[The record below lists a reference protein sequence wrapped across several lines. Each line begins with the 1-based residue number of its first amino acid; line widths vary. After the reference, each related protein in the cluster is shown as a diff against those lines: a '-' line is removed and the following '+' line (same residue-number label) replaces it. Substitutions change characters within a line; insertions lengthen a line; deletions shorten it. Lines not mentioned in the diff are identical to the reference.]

1 VRRAQVER
9 KTAETWVRVTL
20 DLDGTGAYRVHT
32 GLPFLDHMLAQWAH
46 HGGFDLEV
54 EAQGDLPVDAHHTTE
69 DVGIVLGDAF
79 SQALG
84 DAAGIA
90 RFASLHAAM
99 DDALVLCAVDV
110 SGRPY
115 LHWAVNWNSPSVGT
129 FPTELVEE
137 FFRAFA
143 GHARITLHV
152 VHVHGRNTHHV
163 AEAAFKGVGVVLRRA
178 VRQERSG
185 HPSTKG
191 VL

>member
-1 VRRAQVER
+1 MRRAQVER
-9 KTAETWVRVTL
+9 RTAETWVRASL
-20 DLDGTGAYRVHT
+20 DLDGAGASRVHT

-54 EAQGDLPVDAHHTTE
+54 EAQGDLPVDAHHTVE

-79 SQALG
+79 SRALG
-84 DAAGIA
+84 EGAGIA
-90 RFASLHAAM
+90 RFSSLHAAM

-115 LHWAVNWNSPSVGT
+115 LHWEMRWNSPLVGA

-143 GHARITLHV
+143 VHGRLTLHV
-152 VHVHGRNTHHV
+152 VHVHGRNTHHL
-163 AEAAFKGVGVVLRRA
+163 AEAAFKGVGVVLGRA
-178 VRQERSG
+178 VRVERSG

>member
-1 VRRAQVER
+1 MRRAHVER
-9 KTAETWVRVTL
+9 RTAETQVRVTL
-20 DLDGTGAYRVHT
+20 DLDGAGAYRVQT
-32 GLPFLDHMLAQWAH
+32 GLPLLDHMLAQWAY

-54 EAQGDLPVDAHHTTE
+54 EARGDLAVDAHHTVE

-84 DAAGIA
+84 QGAGIV

-115 LHWAVNWNSPSVGT
+115 LHWEVSWRSPFVGS
-129 FPTELVEE
+129 FPAELVEE
-137 FFRAFA
+137 FFRAFVT
-143 GHARITLHV
+143 HARITLHL
-152 VHVHGRNTHHV
+152 VHVHGGNTHHV
-163 AEAAFKGVGVVLRRA
+163 AEAVFKGVGVVLGRA
-178 VRQERSG
+178 IRVERSG